1 MLLTL
6 QVVITLSLSIVIVSL
21 SPSLTIKNRKRRM
34 HKNLS
39 TSSACCHYRTIII
52 IISSLSLSSY
62 HFHCRVI
69 VIFSDNQ
76 QAKRGNVS
84 LSANLHLRAPT
95 FARKLSDAQ
104 NLNCNIFLVSKW
116 WKITIISKSYSCQ
129 CQFKGSCRMPKL
141 F

>member
-6 QVVITLSLSIVIVSL
+6 RIVTTLSLSIVIVSL
-21 SPSLTIKNRKRRM
+21 YHCIKNWKGRM

-39 TSSACCHYRTIII
+39 TSSVCCHYRTIII
-52 IISSLSLSSY
+52 VISSLSLSSY